1 MRSLTTFTVVTLA
14 TLTLGIGAGQ
24 AQTKSQQSCGIETW
38 NTEKMHYEMM
48 PCTGQEPVA
57 QDAKQSGSAKS
68 NAAKC
73 GVETWS
79 TDKMTYETTP
89 CTGTQ

>member
-1 MRSLTTFTVVTLA
+1 MRSLTTLTVVTLA
-14 TLTLGIGAGQ
+14 ALTR
-24 AQTKSQQSCGIETW
+24 GIETW

-48 PCTGQEPVA
+48 PCTGQEPA
-57 QDAKQSGSAKS
+57 TQDARQANPSGSAKS
-68 NAAKC
+68 NTAKC